1 MRIPD
6 AVALNSRE
14 NPDGPLYIYAK
25 EDSCGETV
33 TITNF
38 EFGRA
43 AHRAAQLL
51 RPNREGSDG
60 HVVALIALSDTILYQ
75 AILPFPISP
84 RNSPAAIVNLL
95 RKTSCHRLVAT
106 CVTLDSLL
114 AAVKQEI
121 TQSNA
126 DFPITIEE
134 APSLFQIYPNLGS
147 ETSDC
152 AFEPYADDASCP
164 SLDGICMYLHSSGS
178 TGFPKAIP
186 ETHRALMQWTTL
198 APFLEMRDCISHPFA
213 AMPLPSF
220 HMGGIYAQLLQPVYG
235 RIAVAVYPPTAISP
249 EALPV
254 LPSPDNILEHAHKNG
269 CKAMIILPSLLAVWS
284 NSPDAVTYLKTLHFV
299 ICSGGSLPQR
309 LGDALV
315 DAGVNLRTLY
325 GTTEFGAISAIIPG
339 AGDEQDWAWMHF
351 PDEVKLRWVSQGDGT
366 FECQVLTS
374 EKHTISVENL
384 DDVKGYATSDL
395 WVNHPEK
402 RHLWRIVGRI
412 DDVLVHTSG
421 EKTVPVPMEDI
432 VMGSPHVV
440 GTVMFGHEREQTGIL
455 IELVPE
461 LQIDVQNATQVAE
474 LRNKIWPIIE
484 DANKIAPAFSRI
496 FKEMILFT
504 SPDKP
509 LPRTGKRTVMRKA
522 ALNVYTKEIEALYDG
537 VAGETSTNDS
547 IKQPAAWD
555 AKSIRQ
561 WLIVLTADVSNF
573 PTISP
578 QVDLFHQGFDSLS
591 ATFLR
596 LRILSALRSSND
608 TAVQRAADGVTQNL
622 VYSYP
627 TIVRLSAFLY
637 GLVSGD
643 VNARTDPN
651 EMLEVMI
658 SKYASGFAQPAAFTG
673 NPQVVLLTGSTGSLG
688 SQILASLLGDCR
700 VVKVY
705 ALNRPSSASEK
716 LNLAHRH
723 RNIFNKRGLDTALL
737 DSSKL
742 VLVEGQTDQAD
753 LGLETDLYNEL
764 KNCITLVIH
773 NAWKLDF
780 NMSLPSFEPHIL
792 GTRHLLDLALSSP
805 RSPKFLFTSSIA
817 SVLSWDS
824 INGSCPEEILTDA
837 SVTSVTGYGQSK
849 FVAEQIIAKS
859 GLSASCLRIG
869 QICGALPKGVWA
881 TSDWLP
887 ILIKTGIALGKLPL
901 ADGLVSWIDFE
912 TVVQAIV
919 DVAFTPQTDL
929 SPVYN
934 LVHPRPVSWKF
945 VMTSFRDAIFKQKNG
960 SQLQLSCATDG
971 NPSTQ
976 DMNLPGI
983 KLLDL
988 FSHMSK
994 NSIGAALSAAVRDT
1008 VEAWVRY
1015 WSASGFI

>member
-60 HVVALIALSDTILYQ
+60 HV
-75 AILPFPISP
+75 PFPISP

-114 AAVKQEI
+114 AALHLFSRSI
-121 TQSNA
+121 LTW
-126 DFPITIEE
+126 E
-134 APSLFQIYPNLGS
+134 AKHRI
-147 ETSDC
+147 

-198 APFLEMRDCISHPFA
+198 GFFPCAIA
-213 AMPLPSF
+213 F
-220 HMGGIYAQLLQPVYG
+220 HILSLLCLFRHSIWAGYMAQLLQPVYG

-254 LPSPDNILEHAHKNG
+254 FPSPDNILEHAHKNG

-432 VMGSPHVV
+432 VMGIPSNVV

-817 SVLSWDS
+817 SVL
-824 INGSCPEEILTDA
+824 
-837 SVTSVTGYGQSK
+837 VTSVTGYGQSK

-901 ADGLVSWIDFE
+901 ADGVSFWFYY
-912 TVVQAIV
+912 AL
-919 DVAFTPQTDL
+919 TDL

-960 SQLQLSCATDG
+960 SQLQL
-971 NPSTQ
+971 
-976 DMNLPGI
+976 
-983 KLLDL
+983 LLDL

-994 NSIGAALSAAVRDT
+994 SSIGAVDSEFAGIHFSTAKIQALSAAVRD
-1008 VEAWVRY
+1008 VDSIGYGVHLGL
-1015 WSASGFI
+1015 SS